1 MTGADISP
9 TIPTMY
15 KTALVHDWLVTH
27 AGAELF
33 LNFWYQIFPSPIY
46 TLFCD
51 KKIQKGDFLKGA
63 EIHTSSL
70 QKIPGITQHYRK
82 LLTLFPEAI
91 EEFNLNDYDII
102 LSSSHCV
109 AKGVLTTGKQ
119 LHISYIHS
127 PIRYAWDMHFSY
139 LDLQGFRGLKRHYA
153 RKVLHRIRTWD
164 VISSPRVDYFVAN
177 SEYIARRINRVYNR
191 PADVIYPPVNISD
204 FEYRENKEPYY
215 VAASRFVQYKRMDLI
230 VGAFTRMPDKKLVVI
245 GGGPDKKKLQKMAA
259 GHPNIEILDYVPFEE
274 LKNALAGARAFLFAS
289 EEDFGA
295 LPVQAQACGT
305 PIIAYGVGG
314 AKETVI
320 PGKTGLH
327 FNSQTEEAIIQAV
340 AEFEKNR
347 DRFEPSEIRKN
358 AERFTFDIFRKKMTA
373 YVEEKAK
380 LKFQ

>member
-1 MTGADISP
+1 MPA
-9 TIPTMY
+9 MY

-33 LNFWYQIFPSPIY
+33 LNFLYNIYPSPVY

-51 KKIQKGDFLKGA
+51 RNIQKGEFLKGA

-70 QKIPGITQHYRK
+70 QRIPGITKHYRK

-91 EEFNLNDYDII
+91 EEFNLNDFDII

-119 LHISYIHS
+119 LHVSYIHS

-139 LDLQGFRGLKRHYA
+139 LDLQGYRGLKRHYA

-164 VISSPRVDYFVAN
+164 VISSPRVDHFVAN

-204 FEYRENKEPYY
+204 FSYQEKKEDYY

-230 VGAFTRMPDKKLVVI
+230 VGAFVNMPDKKLVVI
-245 GGGPDKKKLQKMAA
+245 GGGPDMKKLQKMAA
-259 GHPNIEILDYVPFEE
+259 GCRNIEILDYVPFEE
-274 LKNALAGARAFLFAS
+274 LKRALAGAKAFIFAS

-305 PIIAYGVGG
+305 PILAYGVGG
-314 AKETVI
+314 AKETVVA
-320 PGKTGLH
+320 GKTGLH
-327 FNSQTEEAIIQAV
+327 FNEQSEKAIIEAV
-340 AEFEKNR
+340 NEFENTR
-347 DRFEPSEIRKN
+347 ERFVPSEIRKN
-358 AERFTFDIFRKKMTA
+358 AERFTFDIFKAKMTA
-373 YVEEKAK
+373 YVDEKAR